1 MRIRSF
7 LAAILI
13 AASPAAW
20 PAESIDIPYE
30 RFVLDNGLTVL
41 VHEDRKAP
49 IVAVNV
55 WYHVGSKNEPAG
67 KTGFAHL
74 FEHLMFQGTEHY
86 NDEYFGPIEKIGGTT
101 VNGTT
106 NFDRTNYFQNVPTT
120 ALDTALWMES
130 ERMGHLLGAIDQA
143 RLDEQ
148 RGVVK
153 NEKRQGENQPYGRVF
168 EALVAASYPGGHP
181 YRWLPIGSMEDL
193 DAASLDDVKDWFR
206 SYYGASNATIV
217 LAGDIDVK
225 TAQEK
230 MRKFFGHIPGGTEPT
245 RLSAWAAPREENT
258 RQVMLDR
265 IAQIRLYRAH
275 NMPGFGTEDTALL
288 ELAAH
293 ILGGGKTSRLY
304 ERLVYRDRLADSASV
319 SANAFEISGLL
330 LFTSD
335 VKRDVDHRKVEA
347 VLEEELRKFLKSGPT
362 RAELDAARTALRAS
376 FVRGLERIGGF
387 GGKADVLAECYTY
400 AGTADCYQA
409 RLARWQN
416 AKPED
421 VRRAA
426 ERWLAR
432 GAYTLEVHPAPQ
444 VTNTAASEV
453 DRKKGIPYPS
463 EYPDVVFPALERGK
477 LPNGMPVV
485 LARRPGLPLVRV
497 MLTFAAGHAA
507 DAPGRA
513 GISSFTTGMLDEG
526 TATLDALAIAA
537 RAEEL
542 GAVLGTDALLDSTSV
557 AVTALTE
564 KLDPSVALLADV
576 VRNPAFPQSEID
588 RVRKEWLAAIDRE
601 KTQPE
606 GVALRVLPPLLFGE
620 GHPYAIPFSGAGTP
634 ATIGSL
640 TRDELVAFH
649 RDWLRP
655 DNATVIVVGDTT
667 LDAIRPLLEKH
678 FGNWAPPTSPKPQR
692 AAAASTTPAL
702 PAASAARV
710 HLIDKPGAIQ
720 STILVGLRAPSSR
733 AANRLEMNT
742 MDRAFGGLFTSRMN
756 LNLRE
761 KKGWSYGTFSS
772 FPETLHERPWLL
784 IAPVQSDKT
793 VESIGEIRRE
803 MREYLEARPATAD
816 EIDIVKNRDVRALSG
831 RFETHASVAA
841 AIRENI
847 LFGRPDD
854 YVQTLATRIE
864 AQTLPA
870 VRAAARE
877 VIAPDAAL
885 WVIVGDLAKIEKPV
899 RDLGLGEVVV
909 VDADGKRVR

>member
-1 MRIRSF
+1 MRVSSL
-7 LAAILI
+7 LAAVLI

-55 WYHVGSKNEPAG
+55 WYHVGSKNEPTG

-74 FEHLMFQGTEHY
+74 FEHLMFQGTEHF
-86 NDEYFGPIEKIGGTT
+86 NDEYFGPLEKIGGTT
-101 VNGTT
+101 INGTT
-106 NFDRTNYFQNVPTT
+106 SFDRTNYFQNVPTT
-120 ALDTALWMES
+120 AVDTALWMES
-130 ERMGHLLGAIDQA
+130 ERMGHLLGVIDQA

-148 RGVVK
+148 RDVVK
-153 NEKRQGENQPYGRVF
+153 NEKRQNENQPYGRVF
-168 EALVAASYPGGHP
+168 EALVAATYPGGHP
-181 YRWLPIGSMEDL
+181 YRWLPIGSMQDL

-217 LAGDIDVK
+217 LAGDIDVA
-225 TAQEK
+225 TAREK
-230 MRKFFGHIPGGTEPT
+230 MQKFFGHIPGGAKPT
-245 RLSAWAAPREENT
+245 RLAAWAAPRDEDT
-258 RQVMLDR
+258 RQVMTDR
-265 IAQIRLYRAH
+265 IAQTRLYRAY

-288 ELAAH
+288 ELATH

-304 ERLVYRDRLADSASV
+304 ERLVYHERLADSAAASV
-319 SANAFEISGLL
+319 NAFEISGLVL
-330 LFTSD
+330 LTSD
-335 VKRDVDHRKVEA
+335 VKRGVDHRKVEA
-347 VLEEELRKFLKSGPT
+347 VLDEEVRKLVKSGPT
-362 RAELDAARTALRAS
+362 RAELDAARTALRAG

-387 GGKADVLAECYTY
+387 GGKADVLAECHTY
-400 AGTADCYQA
+400 RGTADCYQA

-421 VRRAA
+421 VRRVA

-432 GAYTLEVHPAPQ
+432 GAYTLEVHPAAQ
-444 VTNTAASEV
+444 VTNAAASVV
-453 DRKKGIPYPS
+453 DRKKGIPFPS
-463 EYPDVVFPALERGK
+463 EYPDVVFPALERAE
-477 LPNGMPVV
+477 LANGMPVV

-497 MLTFAAGHAA
+497 LLTFAAGHAA
-507 DAPGRA
+507 DAPARA
-513 GISSFTTGMLDEG
+513 GVSSFTTGMLDEG

-542 GAVLGTDALLDSTSV
+542 GAVLGSDALLDSTSLSI
-557 AVTALTE
+557 TALTD
-564 KLDPSVALLADV
+564 KLDPSLALLADV
-576 VRNPAFPQSEID
+576 ARNPAFPQNEID
-588 RVRKEWLAAIDRE
+588 RVRKEWLAAIERE

-606 GVALRVLPPLLFGE
+606 GVALRVLPPLLYGE

-634 ATIGSL
+634 ATIASL
-640 TRDELVAFH
+640 TREELVAFH

-655 DNATVIVVGDTT
+655 DNATVIVVGDAT
-667 LDAIRPLLEKH
+667 LETIRPLLDRH
-678 FGNWAPPTSPKPQR
+678 FGTWAAPPSPRPQK
-692 AAAASTTPAL
+692 
-702 PAASAARV
+702 AASATSARPAAGTARV

-720 STILVGLRAPSSR
+720 STILVGLKAPSSR

-742 MDRAFGGLFTSRMN
+742 MDRAFGGLFTSRIN

-761 KKGWSYGTFSS
+761 KKGWSYGTFTS
-772 FPETLHERPWLL
+772 FPETLRERPWLL
-784 IAPVQSDKT
+784 IAPVQSDRT
-793 VESIGEIRRE
+793 VESIVEIRRE
-803 MREYLEARPATAD
+803 MSEYLETRPATDD

-831 RFETHASVAA
+831 RYETHASVAA
-841 AIRENI
+841 AIRENL

-864 AQTLPA
+864 AQTVPA
-870 VRAAARE
+870 IRAAARE

-885 WVIVGDLAKIEKPV
+885 WVIVGDLSKIEKPV